1 MALFDFFRAKPEE
14 ATITKADDEITTS
27 RQLASL
33 LLNLDGDSL
42 NGTYDYNKNVHE
54 AYMRNPVAFYC
65 LNLIAD
71 AACAPRWELYL
82 NETEIEKEPAK
93 GNPLR
98 GVYNFI
104 QRPNELQSLNEF
116 IREFL
121 IHFYL
126 AGEAFITVL
135 PDAKAFARGN
145 GKLMLIDPSKVQ
157 IDGKFYVINGTQR
170 IPMENPD
177 GTRDILHLREWSPDS
192 KRGMS
197 RLQPAW
203 LSVSNM
209 NQAQRWNHSV
219 LKNSGRLSL
228 VAVMKSFGETKGSTL
243 TSEQLADLNKDIT
256 KFATGAGRGKPFVA
270 TGDWDFKE
278 LGLNNKDLEWL
289 KGMEAM
295 ARNIALAFGI
305 DPVLL
310 SLPGDSTYSNKEQA
324 LSSLFKNIALPRLNQ
339 LVEELEHWFKQMMPG
354 EWEFRLNLDDVIA
367 LEPEREK
374 RWDRAMKSGGVLTIN
389 ERRELMG
396 YEPIEGGDTLG
407 AASTPEEEKPEED
420 KPSDDE
426 KKPEE
431 ETDEDNEKDTN

>member
-1 MALFDFFRAKPEE
+1 MAFFDFLKSKTPQAVEK
-14 ATITKADDEITTS
+14 ANDDITSS
-27 RQLASL
+27 RQLASM
-33 LLNLDGDSL
+33 LLNLDGESL
-42 NGTYDYNKNVHE
+42 SGVYDYNKNVHE

-82 NETEIEKEPAK
+82 NDTEIEQEPNRS
-93 GNPLR
+93 NPLR

-104 QRPNELQSLNEF
+104 RRPNELQSLNEF

-135 PDAKAFARGN
+135 PDTKAFARGN
-145 GKLMLIDPSKVQ
+145 GKLMLLDPANVQ
-157 IDGKFYVINGTQR
+157 IDGKFYVINGTER
-170 IPMENPD
+170 VPMENAD
-177 GTRDILHLREWSPDS
+177 GTRDILHVREWSPDS

-243 TSEQLADLNKDIT
+243 TSEQLEDLNKDIT

-324 LSSLFKNIALPRLNQ
+324 LSSLFKNIAMPRLNQ
-339 LVEELEHWFKQMMPG
+339 LLDELEHWFKQMIPG
-354 EWEFRLNLDDVIA
+354 DWEFRLNLDDVIA

-374 RWDRAMKSGGVLTIN
+374 KWARQRDAADILTIN
-389 ERRELMG
+389 ERRELIG
-396 YEPIEGGDTLG
+396 YEPIEGGDVLG
-407 AASTPEEEKPEED
+407 SAPAEEEKPADD

-426 KKPEE
+426 NKTEE
-431 ETDEDNEKDTN
+431 EIEEEDNEKESK